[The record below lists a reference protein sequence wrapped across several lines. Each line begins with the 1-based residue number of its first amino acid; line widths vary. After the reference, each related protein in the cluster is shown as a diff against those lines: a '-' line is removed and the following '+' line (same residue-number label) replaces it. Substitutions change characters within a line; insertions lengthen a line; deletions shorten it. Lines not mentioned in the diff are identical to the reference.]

1 MSAPITGIDHLLVG
15 VRDLEA
21 ARGRYERLGFALTPR
36 GSHVGWGTANYCIM
50 FEDDYVELLGIVD
63 ASRFTNNLDKFLAAR
78 EGLMGLAFATGDAQA
93 AAEEL
98 RARGI
103 AAEGPKALE
112 RRLELP
118 EGAVMPRFA
127 LVFLPGAATPGLS
140 AFICHH
146 LTPRLLRR
154 AEWLRH
160 ANGAGAIASLTGVV
174 ERPASLTPAYERLL
188 GPDAVSVGDRRLTLR
203 LGRHQI
209 SLVDPASP
217 LALAG
222 VAAPYLAGM
231 TLACDNR
238 DRTASWLESQALRFE
253 RERDGSIL
261 VPPEEACGLWLR
273 FG

>member
-1 MSAPITGIDHLLVG
+1 MSASIAGIDHLLVG

-21 ARGRYERLGFALTPR
+21 ARRRYERLGFTLTPR

-63 ASRFTNNLDKFLAAR
+63 ATRFTNNLDKFLAAR

-93 AAEEL
+93 AAQEL
-98 RARGI
+98 RTRGI

-118 EGAVMPRFA
+118 EGTVMPRFA
-127 LVFLPGAATPGLS
+127 LVFLPAAATPGLS

-146 LTPRLLRR
+146 LTPGLLRR

-160 ANGAGAIASLTGVV
+160 ANGARAIASLTGVA
-174 ERPASLTPAYERLL
+174 ERPVSLALVYERLL
-188 GPDAVSVGDRRLTLR
+188 GADAVNAADGRLTLR
-203 LGRHQI
+203 LGRHRI
-209 SLVDPASP
+209 TLVDPASP
-217 LALAG
+217 LALVG
-222 VAAPYLAGM
+222 VAAPHLAGM
-231 TLACDNR
+231 TLASD
-238 DRTASWLESQALRFE
+238 DLARTASWLESQALPFV
-253 RERDGSIL
+253 READGSIL